1 MAKLWVRLSEH
12 PELLPA
18 QVISAT
24 VFHPVTLIRQPQL
37 YNQNKDVFI
46 RREAEIVAD
55 LFVHLW
61 CRTTTNTSKIIKIHA
76 FSFFF
81 SP

>member
-1 MAKLWVRLSEH
+1 MAKLWVPLSEH

-46 RREAEIVAD
+46 RREAESVAD

-61 CRTTTNTSKIIKIHA
+61 CRTTTNTSKIIKIRA

-81 SP
+81 SL